1 MDADVLRSADLA
13 AVAEVSY
20 IDPAGVPR
28 AVALVPLRL
37 DNDICFALP
46 YSQAG
51 LAQEI
56 GRSPQALVSFT
67 DSRLAY
73 KGWRALLSSGKT
85 QVSPDP
91 EGELFVEH
99 LLEQELRKHPPS
111 RRLIDTFLMRRDYWW
126 YVPRLI
132 VRFYPEGP
140 SRPLARRQTLDSA
153 LLVWSIDG
161 RLDLDLV
168 QVDDWDAGEI
178 GLQSMTDRNV
188 EAISGDAVLFFHNF
202 EVPER
207 DRVAQFSAWG
217 RLDRGRLTVTS
228 RQGTRDLGR
237 PATVRERLR
246 SLRELERLCRAGL
259 RSAGSH

>member
-1 MDADVLRSADLA
+1 MDSDLLRSADLA

-28 AVALVPLRL
+28 AVALVPLRI
-37 DNDICFALP
+37 DNHICFALP

-56 GRSPQALVSFT
+56 GRSPHALVSFT

-73 KGWRALLSSGKT
+73 KGWRALVSSGNT

-91 EGELFVEH
+91 HGKLFVER

-111 RRLIDTFLMRRDYWW
+111 RRLIDTFVMRRDYWW

-132 VRFYPEGP
+132 VRFYPQGP
-140 SRPLARRQTLDSA
+140 ARPLDRRQSLDSG
-153 LLVWSIDG
+153 LLIWTSG
-161 RLDLDLV
+161 SGLDLDLV
-168 QVDDWDAGEI
+168 RVDDWDADEI
-178 GLQSMTDRNV
+178 RVRSLTGRGIDG
-188 EAISGDAVLFFHNF
+188 ASGDALLFFHNF

-217 RLDRGRLTVTS
+217 RLEEGTVTVGS
-228 RQGTRDLGR
+228 RQGTRDLGQ
-237 PATVRERLR
+237 PATLRQRLR
-246 SLRELERLCRAGL
+246 MLRELERSCRAGL
-259 RSAGSH
+259 RGAGLH